1 MKPEYQNAWSAMLEG
16 LAEDA
21 AAGRLE
27 PDAERRKR
35 RERTERARIDLPDP
49 PPARSPQ
56 ERLEAARGVHVHGDG
71 LGVTA
76 GERRRIRKH
85 READDV

>member
-1 MKPEYQNAWSAMLEG
+1 MKPKYQNAWSAMLEG

-27 PDAERRKR
+27 PHAERRKR

-49 PPARSPQ
+49 PPARSHQ
-56 ERLEAARGVHVHGDG
+56 ERMEAARGVHGS
-71 LGVTA
+71 
-76 GERRRIRKH
+76 RRRPSHAGRRPSTH
-85 READDV
+85 P

>member
-1 MKPEYQNAWSAMLEG
+1 MKPEYQNAWGAMLKG

-21 AAGRLE
+21 AGGWLE
-27 PDAERRKR
+27 PDADRRKR

-56 ERLEAARGVHVHGDG
+56 QRLEAARGVHVHGDG
-71 LGVTA
+71 LRTLA
-76 GERRRIRKH
+76 ADRRRIRKH
-85 READDV
+85 RDAEHV

>member
-35 RERTERARIDLPDP
+35 RARTERARIDLPVP

-56 ERLEAARGVHVHGDG
+56 ERMEAAKGLHVYGDG
-71 LGVTA
+71 LRTPA
-76 GERRRIRKH
+76 ADRRRIRKH
-85 READDV
+85 RDADDV